1 MYEKIIKCLL
11 GGLIIAFFISCQKR
25 DIDSITKQEATEIIN
40 QYTHVLAKGDSSGIL
55 PFWSSRSSA
64 KPGFW
69 YMHAYVGGRLQFSQW
84 PDFLTAFAPQVQDVQ
99 MSEEHA
105 IIDLMWVERDSS
117 DDPGRRSVEMRYY
130 ITQEKN
136 RWVFINPIDLL
147 TQDWESYKSDHF
159 IYHFPKE
166 IRIAD
171 HMNEIRAN
179 DESFERMLR
188 FFEIDLAE
196 RIHFYTPRTAREC
209 GELILHP
216 PANGYAPLPPKSWLK
231 HPVASYKIISPSFY
245 HPHEVAHSLTAL
257 AGIVCSNHIVSE
269 GFAVALGGVTAT
281 TEGLT
286 LFESRN
292 LLEASRLIP
301 LAELFSMPTREYFRK
316 NYITYYESGAL
327 IRFLHERF
335 GMEKLRLFCSKTE
348 NSDNL
353 GEILKDVYDMSVSSL
368 ERQFHDYLL
377 SIETPDIG
385 YNIPPGV
392 TPVFSME
399 DPEND
404 DTGDGDYVYP
414 QHPNFKDGVFDL
426 RHFAVF
432 KDNENSYFRITM
444 SKLMTPTSYREGG
457 DLFIPCIVIAIHR
470 GKEKGMPQN
479 RACHGILFPPDEG
492 YHIKLNIGCAISLSN
507 HLGKVYFT
515 TPDIVYESV
524 DEKDTSLAFSVPLD
538 VIGEPGRDWKYFVGV
553 GLTTNRLMNYIHGG
567 PTFVRQDH
575 RAFISGGDFAQGNPD
590 FIDILLAPSMNQE
603 KLLSQ
608 YDVPK
613 NIKPIIPMVSMHT
626 VTK

>member
-1 MYEKIIKCLL
+1 MYKKTIKYLV
-11 GGLIIAFFISCQKR
+11 GGLIIAFFISCQKS
-25 DIDSITKQEATEIIN
+25 DNDTITKQEAIEIFN
-40 QYTHVLAKGDSSGIL
+40 QYSHVLAKGDSSGIL

-69 YMHAYVGGRLQFSQW
+69 YMHAYVGGRLQLSQW
-84 PDFLTAFAPQVQDVQ
+84 PEFLTTFAPQVQDVRT
-99 MSEEHA
+99 SGEHS
-105 IIDLMWVERDSS
+105 IIDLIWVERDSS
-117 DDPGRRSVEMRYY
+117 DAQKKRSIEMRYY
-130 ITQEKN
+130 VTQEKK

-147 TQDWESYKSDHF
+147 TQDWESYKSDYF

-166 IRIAD
+166 IRIGD
-171 HMNEIRAN
+171 YMNEIRAS
-179 DESFERMLR
+179 DESFERMLL
-188 FFEIDLAE
+188 FFEIEIAE
-196 RIHFYTPRTAREC
+196 RMHFYTPRTAREC

-216 PANGYAPLPPKSWLK
+216 PANGYAPLPPMSWLK

-269 GFAVALGGVTAT
+269 GLAVALGGVTAT
-281 TEGLT
+281 TEDLT
-286 LFESRN
+286 LVESKN
-292 LLEASRLIP
+292 LLEASMLIP
-301 LAELFSMPTREYFRK
+301 LAELFTMPTSEYFRK

-335 GMEKLRLFCSKTE
+335 GMERLRLFCSKTE
-348 NSDNL
+348 DSDNL

-368 ERQFHDYLL
+368 ERQFHEYLL
-377 SIETPDIG
+377 STETPNIG
-385 YNIPPGV
+385 YDIPPGV

-414 QHPNFKDGVFDL
+414 QHPNFEDGVFDL

-432 KDNENSYFRITM
+432 KDEENAFFRITM
-444 SKLMTPTSYREGG
+444 SKLMTPTSYREGD
-457 DLFIPCIVIAIHR
+457 DLFIPCIVIAIHK
-470 GKEKGMPQN
+470 GKEEGMPQN
-479 RACHGILFPPDEG
+479 RVCHGVLLPPEEG

-524 DEKDTSLAFSVPLD
+524 DEIETSIDFSVPLD
-538 VIGEPGRDWKYFVGV
+538 VIGEPGTDWKYFVGI

-575 RAFISGGDFAQGNPD
+575 RAFISGGNYAQGNPD
-590 FIDILLAPSMNQE
+590 FIDMLLAPSINQE
-603 KLLSQ
+603 KVLSN

-613 NIKPIIPMVSMHT
+613 NIKPIVPMVEGSN
-626 VTK
+626 